1 MNSLNRC
8 HPLVECSKAVFARY
22 TIYKD
27 SLVSNF
33 ARSLKHGDHR
43 CCWKEGIR
51 RSTSSHDTLHPPLTS
66 KSHLC
71 SKLFWIKCN
80 APEYIT
86 MYLFFFFFPNFYTF
100 IVRVLCFF
108 WYFAIETNH
117 VFFIFFFAAS
127 FFHLVVRDLDTLKKL
142 MFNRYYRNLWQI
154 TTVYNYIF
162 FYLICITNM
171 SIPVV
176 GCFKWRDS
184 FIFNLVYR
192 V

>member
-8 HPLVECSKAVFARY
+8 HPLVECSKGVFARY

-33 ARSLKHGDHR
+33 VRSLKHGDHR

-86 MYLFFFFFPNFYTF
+86 MYLFFFFPNRFLHVYRTRTLFLLVFRNRNEPRLFYF
-100 IVRVLCFF
+100 LLCSILFSSRCP
-108 WYFAIETNH
+108 WSRYF
-117 VFFIFFFAAS
+117 
-127 FFHLVVRDLDTLKKL
+127 KKIDVQSL
-142 MFNRYYRNLWQI
+142 FRNLWQI